1 MPKNNKISRL
11 IKLDKPL
18 VIFDLESTGLSV
30 NLDRIIEIA
39 YLKIMPNGVT
49 FKGDWLINPATNIP
63 KEVSELNGLTD
74 EDVKDQPIFRE
85 MAQELFEIFN
95 GCYYGGFNVLNFDL
109 PLLRRGVFRGGL

>member
-39 YLKIMPNGVT
+39 YLKIMPDGAVLKDN
-49 FKGDWLINPATNIP
+49 FFLKDF
-63 KEVSELNGLTD
+63 
-74 EDVKDQPIFRE
+74 VKD
-85 MAQELFEIFN
+85 N
-95 GCYYGGFNVLNFDL
+95 
-109 PLLRRGVFRGGL
+109 